1 MGLVRSVDSDLTA
14 GARYNHGSGD
24 DAIAVLFDV
33 GERRLG
39 VSLGLEYVIICSLL
53 KLNKKEGLKCN
64 FPCYL
69 TNNGFLSL
77 LFLGPSEFLK
87 QILRRHL
94 IKNCAVKNY
103 IFHSLKYCMISNYL
117 YFCACRNS
125 IVNFFLNWLFT
136 VAV

>member
-53 KLNKKEGLKCN
+53 KLNKKEGLKPLCK
-64 FPCYL
+64 FYK
-69 TNNGFLSL
+69 NGQCKRAK
-77 LFLGPSEFLK
+77 E
-87 QILRRHL
+87 
-94 IKNCAVKNY
+94 
-103 IFHSLKYCMISNYL
+103 
-117 YFCACRNS
+117 CRFDHPA
-125 IVNFFLNWLFT
+125 IC
-136 VAV
+136 